1 MEIVEHA
8 VSTDRH
14 FLPSY
19 FCSRGSLFLS
29 NVRVC
34 VWGGG
39 GGAWA
44 GAGGGGEE
52 WGGGWGGGGC
62 WSVSF
67 FLLWKVSAWICSM

>member
-8 VSTDRH
+8 VSRDRH

-29 NVRVC
+29 NVRV
-34 VWGGG
+34 GGG
-39 GGAWA
+39 GGGWA
-44 GAGGGGEE
+44 GAGGGAKS
-52 WGGGWGGGGC
+52 GGGGC

-67 FLLWKVSAWICSM
+67 FLFWSVSAWICSM